1 MTMIRKKPIG
11 SIIAIA
17 VVVLIFIGLYGYFG
31 YALYQQNKT
40 LTNLEQ
46 TTVND
51 TGQVTQIGNYLNSV
65 ISSQQTAAAKK

>member
-1 MTMIRKKPIG
+1 MTRKKPIG
-11 SIIAIA
+11 SVIAI
-17 VVVLIFIGLYGYFG
+17 VIVVLIFIGLYGYFG

-46 TTVND
+46 TTISN

-65 ISSQQTAAAKK
+65 ISSQQKAATK